1 MNPITY
7 ESLFAYLRN
16 LGFEDTSPSKF
27 ERLFEHREFGILLAV
42 SMLDDASENRVASD
56 ADLLSAQFQLQQH
69 GLLEGKLVD
78 AAAQHMR
85 EL

>member
-7 ESLFAYLRN
+7 QSLFAYLRN
-16 LGFEDTSPSKF
+16 LGFSDISNSNY
-27 ERLFEHREFGILLAV
+27 ERVFEHRELGILLAV
-42 SMLDDASENRVASD
+42 SMLDNPSEDRVARD
-56 ADLLSAQFQLQQH
+56 ADILSAQFQLQQH

-78 AAAQHMR
+78 VPAQHAH